1 MNNTVHLFQ
10 WNLSIIGCRSIE
22 TKKSSNPF
30 PDSQTAATCTGC
42 KPDDS
47 VFYWCCS
54 DVTPHHPI
62 SDLSTL
68 ERIVNNKH
76 LPVSSAQPPDSL
88 MSDVSQS
95 SLGRWQ
101 LVVRGHRTSGGV
113 FAQKPR
119 YNFLKLWEL
128 LRPIGVKTTLKLL
141 ETNGHRQQT
150 LYTLYT
156 SIIKKSKITD
166 HWMNK

>member
-101 LVVRGHRTSGGV
+101 LVVRGHRSSGGV
-113 FAQKPR
+113 FAQEPR

-128 LRPIGVKTTLKLL
+128 LRPIEVKTYSKLL
-141 ETNGHRQQT
+141 EANSQQT
-150 LYTLYT
+150 LYTT
-156 SIIKKSKITD
+156 
-166 HWMNK
+166 HQ